1 LGDNARAA
9 LITRG
14 LTEVV
19 RLAVTLGGRPE
30 TLMGLC
36 GLGDLLLTATSM
48 QSRNYSLG
56 AALGQG
62 RTLDDILGERRVV
75 TEGVYTAEA
84 VVALAQ
90 EKGVDMPIC
99 QAMDEILNHGVS
111 VDAAITEVLDR
122 PIKEE
127 LDFSAGR

>member
-1 LGDNARAA
+1 
-9 LITRG
+9 
-14 LTEVV
+14 
-19 RLAVTLGGRPE
+19 
-30 TLMGLC
+30 
-36 GLGDLLLTATSM
+36 
-48 QSRNYSLG
+48 
-56 AALGQG
+56 
-62 RTLDDILGERRVV
+62 
-75 TEGVYTAEA
+75 
-84 VVALAQ
+84 VALAQ